1 MVKQSDDICSVTAR
15 EYLAVTR
22 DVLDVWED
30 VYGRELGW
38 FPPGVAVTLKDEYS
52 HRSEYLVAYD
62 DTSGSAVG
70 TLRIVKGVYTPLP
83 IERFVSLQSWLDPA
97 APKIELTRLM
107 VKDRWRKRASPRLA
121 SNRESAASTKD
132 RPGPRAGPFLLRS
145 PGYGPRPA
153 NAEAA
158 VVQR

>member
-107 VKDRWRKRASPRLA
+107 VKDRWRKRASPVYPFGIYRALM
-121 SNRESAASTKD
+121 RSAFQWSKPTFPK
-132 RPGPRAGPFLLRS
+132 
-145 PGYGPRPA
+145 
-153 NAEAA
+153 
-158 VVQR
+158 